1 MRRTSCPRALVPRAQ
16 ALPNTPISLTHH
28 LLLACTLLLAAV
40 YANAVDV
47 ELFERD
53 TTHLGLTVH
62 ASDAPTDIALA
73 RKLSTLD
80 GVTSAGAADAFSIK
94 LDNET
99 QIAHYLRA
107 ARLSGGV
114 YVHLPALC
122 PEQNCTG
129 IRFTVRARRILF
141 GDVDA
146 QDTLAIAPAAASVFF
161 TNEEHPR
168 LQSALYVDPGLSAA
182 SATQL
187 RDAVG
192 RIRATYVQIAHRD
205 LAVGIGTIATIAR
218 NEADYFGYGGDSL
231 NIVRMTF
238 DNPKNFT
245 DEVMVEAFTET
256 YAHEI
261 GHKLQSPRLF
271 ELPQGRL
278 VTEGSADF
286 LKVIVLRRAH
296 ARGNSTTPEFVRDA
310 FDECARKRGAAGLLA
325 RMAAHEADY
334 REIYDCGMVDYFAL
348 MFSQRADADD
358 FLARLT
364 GMLGNPPAAPTSAED
379 CLLQGPTCTDPV
391 LADMMGDAAHLRSR
405 RDWLL
410 QRVDAFAKT
419 TR

>member
-1 MRRTSCPRALVPRAQ
+1 MRLTPRF
-16 ALPNTPISLTHH
+16 
-28 LLLACTLLLAAV
+28 LLACTLLLPAV
-40 YANAVDV
+40 SAHAVDV

-53 TTHLGLTVH
+53 ATHLGLTVH
-62 ASDAPTDIALA
+62 ASDTPADIALA
-73 RKLSTLD
+73 RKLTTLD
-80 GVTSAGAADAFSIK
+80 GVTSAGAVDAFSIK

-107 ARLSGGV
+107 ARQSGGV
-114 YVHLPALC
+114 YVHFPALC

-129 IRFTVRARRILF
+129 VRFTVRARRILF

-146 QDTLAIAPAAASVFF
+146 TDTLAVDPAAAKDAAVFL
-161 TNEEHPR
+161 TNEDHPR
-168 LQSALYVDPGLSAA
+168 LKDALYIDPGISEA
-182 SATQL
+182 SASQL
-187 RDAVG
+187 RDAVA
-192 RIRATYVQIAHRD
+192 RIRATYAQIAHRD
-205 LAVGIGTIATIAR
+205 LAAGIGTIAAIAR
-218 NEADYFGYGGDSL
+218 NESNYFGYGGDSL

-271 ELPQGRL
+271 ALPQGRL

-310 FDECARKRGAAGLLA
+310 FDECARKRGATGLLA

-348 MFSQRADADD
+348 MFSQQASGND

-364 GMLGNPPAAPTSAED
+364 SVLGIPPTAPTPQED
-379 CLLQGPTCTDPV
+379 CLLQGPSCVDPV
-391 LADMMGDAAHLRSR
+391 LADMMGDATHLRSR

-419 TR
+419 PR

>member
-1 MRRTSCPRALVPRAQ
+1 MR
-16 ALPNTPISLTHH
+16 LPHRF
-28 LLLACTLLLAAV
+28 LLACTLLLSAV
-40 YANAVDV
+40 AANAVDV

-53 TTHLGLTVH
+53 TTHLGLAVH
-62 ASDAPTDIALA
+62 PADTPADTALA
-73 RKLSTLD
+73 HKLTSPD
-80 GVTSAGAADAFSIK
+80 GVASAGAADAFSIK

-107 ARLSGGV
+107 ARLSGGL
-114 YVHLPALC
+114 YVHFPALC
-122 PEQNCTG
+122 PGQDCTG
-129 IRFTVRARRILF
+129 IRFSVRGRRILF

-146 QDTLAIAPAAASVFF
+146 TDRLAIDPAAAKYASVFF
-161 TNEEHPR
+161 TNEDHPR
-168 LQSALYVDPGLSAA
+168 LKDALYVDPTISEA

-192 RIRATYVQIAHRD
+192 RIRATYAQIAHHD
-205 LAVGIGTIATIAR
+205 LAQGIGTIATIAR
-218 NEADYFGYGGDSL
+218 NEAGYFGYGGDSL

-238 DNPKNFT
+238 DNPANFT
-245 DEVMVEAFTET
+245 DTQMVEAFTGT
-256 YAHEI
+256 YAHEV

-296 ARGNSTTPEFVRDA
+296 ARGVGTTPELVRDA
-310 FDECARKRGAAGLLA
+310 FDECVRKRGAHGLLA
-325 RMAAHEADY
+325 RLARLAAHEADY
-334 REIYDCGMVDYFAL
+334 REHYDCGMVDYFAL
-348 MFSQRADADD
+348 MFSQKASEDD

-364 GMLGNPPAAPTSAED
+364 AVLGNPPAAPTPAED
-379 CLLQGPTCTDPV
+379 CLLLGPSCADPV

-410 QRVDAFAKT
+410 QQVDEFAAAG
-419 TR
+419 RRAQR

>member
-1 MRRTSCPRALVPRAQ
+1 MRLTPRF
-16 ALPNTPISLTHH
+16 
-28 LLLACTLLLAAV
+28 LLACTVLLSAAS
-40 YANAVDV
+40 ANAVDV

-53 TTHLGLTVH
+53 ATHLGLTVH

-73 RKLSTLD
+73 RKLTTLD

-107 ARLSGGV
+107 ARQSGGL
-114 YVHLPALC
+114 YVHFPALC
-122 PEQNCTG
+122 PEQDCTG
-129 IRFTVRARRILF
+129 VRFSVHGHRILF
-141 GDVDA
+141 GDIDA
-146 QDTLAIAPAAASVFF
+146 TDVLAIDPAAARDAAVFF
-161 TNEEHPR
+161 TNEDHPR
-168 LQSALYVDPGLSAA
+168 LKDALYIDPTISEA

-192 RIRATYVQIAHRD
+192 RIRGTYVQIGHRD
-205 LAVGIGTIATIAR
+205 LAAGIGTIATIAR
-218 NEADYFGYGGDSL
+218 NDAKYFGYGGDSL

-286 LKVIVLRRAH
+286 LKVLVLRRAH

-310 FDECARKRGAAGLLA
+310 FDECARKRGPAGLLA

-348 MFSQRADADD
+348 MFSQGASEDD

-364 GMLGNPPAAPTSAED
+364 AVLGNPPATPTPAED
-379 CLLQGPTCTDPV
+379 CLLQGPSCTDPV

-410 QRVDAFAKT
+410 ARVDAFVKLP
-419 TR
+419 R

>member
-1 MRRTSCPRALVPRAQ
+1 MHLTPRF
-16 ALPNTPISLTHH
+16 
-28 LLLACTLLLAAV
+28 LLAGTLLLSVAPAH
-40 YANAVDV
+40 AVDV

-53 TTHLGLTVH
+53 AMHLGLTVH
-62 ASDAPTDIALA
+62 TSDTAADAALA
-73 RKLSTLD
+73 HKLTRLD
-80 GVTSAGAADAFSIK
+80 GVLSAAAADAFSIK

-146 QDTLAIAPAAASVFF
+146 TDTLAVAPAAVDSASVFF

-168 LQSALYVDPGLSAA
+168 LQSSLYVVPGLSEA

-192 RIRATYVQIAHRD
+192 RIRASYVQIAHRD
-205 LAVGIGTIATIAR
+205 LAAGIGTIATIAR
-218 NEADYFGYGGDSL
+218 NEANYFGYGGDSL

-238 DNPKNFT
+238 DNPTNFT

-256 YAHEI
+256 YAHEL

-296 ARGNSTTPEFVRDA
+296 ARGNSTTSEFVRDA
-310 FDECARKRGAAGLLA
+310 FDECARKRGAAGLVA

-348 MFSQRADADD
+348 MFSQGAGEDD

-364 GMLGNPPAAPTSAED
+364 SVLGNPPAAPTPAED
-379 CLLQGPTCTDPV
+379 CLLQAPSCTDPV

-405 RDWLL
+405 KSWLL
-410 QRVDAFAKT
+410 DRVDEFAAAGRRA